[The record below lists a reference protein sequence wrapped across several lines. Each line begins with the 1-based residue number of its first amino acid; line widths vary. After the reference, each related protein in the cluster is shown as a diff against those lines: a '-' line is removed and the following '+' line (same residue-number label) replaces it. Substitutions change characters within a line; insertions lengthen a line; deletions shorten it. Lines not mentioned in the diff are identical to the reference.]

1 MGPAFSQ
8 PSDIDFTWDE
18 LIKAAITVGRRNWED
33 VLKFGT
39 YSGLDILWRMA
50 MVRANLR
57 EDQNTRRLHRSDVF
71 DALDRSEKGAVS
83 YFLGMCFA
91 KLALE
96 KLFRVR
102 WLLHLDV
109 YQASLNGHLAFNT
122 RPDFVGLDAR
132 QQWTVVEAKGRSWG
146 MPDDTMTTAKR
157 QTRSLRRINDQFP
170 ALRVAVGSGFFSE
183 GIRTRIWDPEDYD
196 DDAPDIRIDPDVF
209 LKAYYRP
216 LIEYA
221 RLLQSQPFT
230 DAQTGTA
237 RRSVELVG
245 FDATLLIDDDIVA
258 SYEQNSPLWQ
268 RTIATRSATEDS
280 ILVEIA
286 SLRHAPEES
295 EDAASQRLVQL
306 VDKSRATDINE
317 VIDGV
322 TVVLGDSWNTEY
334 MLRQPRDRGRE

>member
-1 MGPAFSQ
+1 MPKLTYNPEKFGFYMGAAFAQ
-8 PSDIDFTWDE
+8 PSDLDFTWGE
-18 LIKAAITVGRRNWED
+18 LCKAAITVGRRNWED

-39 YSGLDILWRMA
+39 YSGLDLLWRVA

-57 EDQNTRRLHRSDVF
+57 EDPNTERLHRSDIF

-109 YQASLNGHLAFNT
+109 YQASLNGYLAFNT

-146 MPDDTMTTAKR
+146 MPDDTMTTAKQ
-157 QTRSLRRINDQFP
+157 QTRSLRRINDQLP
-170 ALRVAVGSGFFSE
+170 ALRLAVGTGFFSE
-183 GIRTRIWDPEDYD
+183 GVRTRIWDPDDYD
-196 DDAPDIRIDPDVF
+196 DDAPDVPIDLEAF

-221 RLLQSQPFT
+221 ELLQSQPYT
-230 DAQTGTA
+230 DAQTGRR
-237 RRSVELVG
+237 RRSVELAG
-245 FDATLLIDDDIVA
+245 FDATLLIDEDIVA
-258 SYEQNSPLWQ
+258 SYEQDASFGQ
-268 RTIATRSATEDS
+268 RAVVPKSATEDS
-280 ILVEIA
+280 ILAEVATLKRAGEV
-286 SLRHAPEES
+286 LD
-295 EDAASQRLVQL
+295 DAVGQRLEQL
-306 VDKSRATDINE
+306 VDKRRSSD
-317 VIDGV
+317 
-322 TVVLGDSWNTEY
+322 
-334 MLRQPRDRGRE
+334 

>member
-1 MGPAFSQ
+1 MGSAFAQ
-8 PSDIDFTWDE
+8 PSNLDFTWAE
-18 LIKAAITVGRRNWED
+18 LCKAAITVGRRNWED

-39 YSGLDILWRMA
+39 YSGLDILWRVA

-57 EDQNTRRLHRSDVF
+57 EDPNTGRLHRSDVF

-109 YQASLNGHLAFNT
+109 YNASLNGYLAFNT
-122 RPDFVGLDAR
+122 RPDLVGLDAR

-183 GIRTRIWDPEDYD
+183 GIKTRIWDPEDYD
-196 DDAPDIRIDPDVF
+196 DDAPDVPIDPEVF

-221 RLLQSQPFT
+221 KLLQSQPYA
-230 DAQTGTA
+230 DAQTGRR
-237 RRSVELVG
+237 RRSVELAG

-258 SYEQNSPLWQ
+258 SYEQNASIWQ
-268 RTIATRSATEDS
+268 RTIVPRAATEDS
-280 ILVEIA
+280 ILAEIA
-286 SLRHAPEES
+286 VLRHASEES
-295 EDAASQRLVQL
+295 EDAASGRLVQIM
-306 VDKSRATDINE
+306 DRSRATGINE

-322 TVVLGDSWNTEY
+322 TVKLGDSWDTEY
-334 MLRQPRDRGRE
+334 MNRQPRDRGR